1 MKSQLKEEECLESQT
16 QNECVWVLI
25 LKNKSHMYSDSV
37 LRFRFEY
44 SEVLLLSRWMLWETL
59 KPLLESEKMTS
70 TGVSWSAR
78 WRTSWWKEV
87 EFVIRGFSLGCVY
100 TGHPEMD
107 NSAPIQCSRA
117 LAWPYPCS
125 WWTQKYHSFLQTS
138 LGLSE
143 TVTGTGQQNMPCFV
157 TAAGTDGCAQL
168 LGGEF
173 LQEGAVHCRRGCVVM
188 LTRWRKWGQGSSAD
202 VVVRFLCWHLRAL

>member
-25 LKNKSHMYSDSV
+25 LKNKSRMYSDSV

-87 EFVIRGFSLGCVY
+87 EFVIGAFPWAVFTQGTQRWTTPHQY
-100 TGHPEMD
+100 
-107 NSAPIQCSRA
+107 SAAEPWHGLTHVHSGPKSITAFCKQ
-117 LAWPYPCS
+117 AWVFR
-125 WWTQKYHSFLQTS
+125 K
-138 LGLSE
+138 
-143 TVTGTGQQNMPCFV
+143 
-157 TAAGTDGCAQL
+157 L
-168 LGGEF
+168 L
-173 LQEGAVHCRRGCVVM
+173 
-188 LTRWRKWGQGSSAD
+188 
-202 VVVRFLCWHLRAL
+202 